1 MTTVPIPA
9 MPEKLSPTSFGMAPE
24 GRVRRNLV
32 WLLVAFAYLSVFP
45 YCPKINNPN
54 ENVRVYMT
62 RALVEYHTLD
72 ISKVESEWGWVND
85 KAKST
90 TKNTTRT
97 GTRLF
102 SSKAPGA
109 SFLGV
114 PVLAAQTWLWH
125 RIGWQSPSKLATI
138 LALRLF
144 AVMVPLL
151 GFLWALSRYFR
162 RLSQS
167 RAVGDLLL
175 VAVALGSMFYPYGIH
190 FVGHSL
196 AAASSFGAF
205 MALAPGGRITAERH
219 RAVLGGFL
227 AGLGVLFEYQNLLVA
242 ILLTVYVVAQRPRL
256 LLYFVLGALPG
267 AALLAGFHT
276 LCFGHPWDFPYGH
289 LENLEYQTTGHGRGF
304 YGLSLPA
311 ARPLLGV
318 LFLPGFGL
326 LTCSPFLAVAVVAL
340 IYMIARGP
348 RAEGLLCAAI
358 AVLLW
363 IFLAG
368 IPNWR
373 GGWSVGPRYIVAV
386 VPFLTV
392 TLAYAW
398 PRVARRRFAGLA
410 WGITAGLIVAGV
422 FFNSLTAVVY
432 PQTPPQVRNPVFQ
445 VILRLLGDGYAPYS
459 IGYALGLRGPASL
472 LPVAVAILG
481 AIAFALTPAIK
492 RGAEF
497 ADGRRALTIAL
508 MLSIAFVAPFAFW
521 PQQTSVAEKDAL
533 RLIKSTWT
541 PPPAGNSG

>member
-1 MTTVPIPA
+1 MTTLPTVAIPGEPA
-9 MPEKLSPTSFGMAPE
+9 TTSPGAAAG
-24 GRVRRNLV
+24 GRLRQNLV

-45 YCPKINNPN
+45 YCPKLNNPN

-72 ISKVESEWGWVND
+72 ITKVESEWGWVND

-90 TKNTTRT
+90 TKN

-109 SFLGV
+109 SFIGV
-114 PVLAAQTWLWH
+114 PVLAVETWLWH

-151 GFLWALSRYFR
+151 GFFWVLSRHLR

-167 RAVGDLLL
+167 RAIGDLLL
-175 VAVALGSMFYPYGIH
+175 VAVALGSMLYPYGIH

-205 MALAPGGRITAERH
+205 MALTPAGGITARGR
-219 RAVLGGFL
+219 RALLGGFL
-227 AGLGVLFEYQNLLVA
+227 AGVGVLFEYQNVLVA
-242 ILLTVYVVAQRPRL
+242 VLLTVYVVAQRPRL
-256 LLYFVLGALPG
+256 FLPFVLGALP
-267 AALLAGFHT
+267 AAVLLAGFHT

-289 LENLEYQTTGHGRGF
+289 LENLEYQTTGHGHGF

-326 LTCSPFLAVAVVAL
+326 LTCSPFLAVAVVAVL
-340 IYMIARGP
+340 FMIARGP
-348 RAEGLLCAAI
+348 RAEGVLCAAVAI
-358 AVLLW
+358 LLW

-373 GGWSVGPRYIVAV
+373 GGWSVGPRYIAAV
-386 VPFLTV
+386 VPYLTV
-392 TLAYAW
+392 TLAYVW
-398 PRVARRRFAGLA
+398 PRVARRRFAGLVL
-410 WGITAGLIVAGV
+410 GTTAGLILAGV
-422 FFNSLTAVVY
+422 FFNALTAVVY

-445 VILRLLGDGYAPYS
+445 IVLRLLADGYAPYS
-459 IGYALGLRGPASL
+459 IGYVLGLRGPYSL
-472 LPVAVAILG
+472 LPVAATILG
-481 AIAFALTPAIK
+481 AIALALAPVIT
-492 RGAEF
+492 RSAEF
-497 ADGRRALTIAL
+497 PGGRRVLPIAL
-508 MLSIAFVAPFAFW
+508 LVSIAFVIPFSLW
-521 PQQTSVAEKDAL
+521 PQQTSPVERDAL
-533 RLIKSTWT
+533 RVIKSTWAPA
-541 PPPAGNSG
+541 PPRAGG